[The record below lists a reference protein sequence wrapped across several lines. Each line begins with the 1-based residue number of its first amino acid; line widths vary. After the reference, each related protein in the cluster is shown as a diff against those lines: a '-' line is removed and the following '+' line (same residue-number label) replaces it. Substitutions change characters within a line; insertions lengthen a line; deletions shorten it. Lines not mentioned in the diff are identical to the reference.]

1 MNAHLPP
8 HILHLTIL
16 PVDSILPY
24 PHYQVSHTPY
34 VRDPPPVPSL
44 ATFGLEFRLCRYQSV
59 SIAMLFPLFLMRS
72 LGLTGPS
79 GGFLSVRF
87 INNFSRII
95 GQLLTFSGLRFLLRM
110 RQPNT
115 LSETL
120 RRSFDRTMATI
131 QTVLPRRKI
140 ARPSGTRSGL
150 INCNSG
156 EGQPITTTGTNDAS
170 CA

>member
-72 LGLTGPS
+72 LGLTG
-79 GGFLSVRF
+79 
-87 INNFSRII
+87 
-95 GQLLTFSGLRFLLRM
+95 LLYS
-110 RQPNT
+110 P
-115 LSETL
+115 
-120 RRSFDRTMATI
+120 ATA
-131 QTVLPRRKI
+131 Q
-140 ARPSGTRSGL
+140 RPQADSLAYVS
-150 INCNSG
+150 
-156 EGQPITTTGTNDAS
+156 
-170 CA
+170 